1 MKISILTPTYNRS
14 SLLKKLYNSII
25 INTKKVNIDIEW
37 LIMDDG
43 SNDDTKQSVESFVKE
58 KNLDIFYFY
67 EENKGKMYAIN
78 ELVKKATGDFIVECD
93 SDDFFTDNAFE
104 LIKNSIE
111 SIKDYSNIYGL
122 VFLKYDQNG
131 NNMGNN
137 FKEENY
143 ESTMFDLYFKEGITG
158 EKALVY
164 NAKIRKQYK
173 YELENNEKFITEAR
187 LHHKMDLKY
196 KVRCFN
202 QNIMI
207 CEYKSDGYT
216 KNIEKIYKQNPYG
229 YYQYFKEIFNQNLN
243 GVKFKKKLYIYKHY
257 ILFSVL
263 INKKHCIKEVKG
275 IINKFIITLLYL
287 PGKIVTKRRFKN

>member
-43 SNDDTKQSVESFVKE
+43 SDDETKQSVESFVKE

-143 ESTMFDLYFKEGITG
+143 ESTMFDLYFK
-158 EKALVY
+158 
-164 NAKIRKQYK
+164 
-173 YELENNEKFITEAR
+173 
-187 LHHKMDLKY
+187 
-196 KVRCFN
+196 
-202 QNIMI
+202 
-207 CEYKSDGYT
+207 
-216 KNIEKIYKQNPYG
+216 
-229 YYQYFKEIFNQNLN
+229 
-243 GVKFKKKLYIYKHY
+243 
-257 ILFSVL
+257 
-263 INKKHCIKEVKG
+263 
-275 IINKFIITLLYL
+275 
-287 PGKIVTKRRFKN
+287 